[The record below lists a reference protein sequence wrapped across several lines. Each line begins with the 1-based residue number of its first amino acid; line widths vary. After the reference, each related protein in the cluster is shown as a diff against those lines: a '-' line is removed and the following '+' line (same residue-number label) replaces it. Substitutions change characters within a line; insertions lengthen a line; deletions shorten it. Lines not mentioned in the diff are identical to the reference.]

1 MRITGGNLTS
11 RIIPTQFANHVR
23 PSTDRVRESLFNTVI
38 HQKGIDET
46 QILDLFS
53 GSGIIALEF
62 LSRGA
67 NHVFSIDKDKKNI
80 AHQKEIQKSWGLN
93 QWQVIYGDA
102 LTPQK
107 SIEKMGLIMPPF
119 DIIFADPPY
128 DMPNIQGLVSLLMPL
143 LANHGWL
150 IIEHKPQLVFAE
162 QELLKKE
169 YGSTTMTIFAK
180 ESS

>member
-11 RIIPTQFANHVR
+11 RIIPAQFANHVR
-23 PSTDRVRESLFNTVI
+23 PSTDRVRESLFNTLN
-38 HQKGIDET
+38 HHKGISET

-53 GSGIIALEF
+53 GSGIVALEF

-67 NHVFSIDKDKKNI
+67 TQVISIDKDKKNI
-80 AHQKEIQKSWGLN
+80 THQKKIKQSWELN
-93 QWQVIYGDA
+93 SWAIAMGDA
-102 LTPQK
+102 LTVEKTLEKCGLQMPQ
-107 SIEKMGLIMPPF
+107 F

-128 DMPNIQGLVSLLMPL
+128 DMPDIQGLVSILMPL
-143 LANHGWL
+143 LADQGWL

-180 ESS
+180 E

>member
-11 RIIPTQFANHVR
+11 RIIPAQFANHVR
-23 PSTDRVRESLFNTVI
+23 PSTDRVRESLFNTLN
-38 HQKGIDET
+38 HQKGISET

-53 GSGIIALEF
+53 GSGIVALEF

-67 NHVFSIDKDKKNI
+67 TQVISIDKDKKNI
-80 AHQKEIQKSWGLN
+80 THQKAIQKSWALN
-93 QWQVIYGDA
+93 SWAIAMGDA
-102 LTPQK
+102 LTVEKTLEKCGLQMPQ
-107 SIEKMGLIMPPF
+107 F

-128 DMPNIQGLVSLLMPL
+128 DMPDIQGLVSILMPL
-143 LANHGWL
+143 LADQGWL

-180 ESS
+180 E

>member
-1 MRITGGNLTS
+1 
-11 RIIPTQFANHVR
+11 
-23 PSTDRVRESLFNTVI
+23 LFNTLN
-38 HQKGIDET
+38 HQKGISET

-67 NHVFSIDKDKKNI
+67 TQVISIDKDKKNI
-80 AHQKEIQKSWGLN
+80 THQKKIKQSWELN
-93 QWQVIYGDA
+93 SWAIAMGDA
-102 LTPQK
+102 LTVEKTLEKCGLQMPQ
-107 SIEKMGLIMPPF
+107 F

-128 DMPNIQGLVSLLMPL
+128 DMADIQGLVSILMPL
-143 LANHGWL
+143 LADQGWL

-180 ESS
+180 E